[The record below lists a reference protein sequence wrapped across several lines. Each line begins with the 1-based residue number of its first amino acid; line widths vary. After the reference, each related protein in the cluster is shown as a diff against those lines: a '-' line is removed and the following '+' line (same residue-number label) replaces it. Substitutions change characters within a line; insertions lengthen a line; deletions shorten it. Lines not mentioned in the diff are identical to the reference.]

1 MYCGRLLS
9 VDVQTWLRAS
19 QRVFNILNTAD
30 AVDGNV
36 LACSQHQG
44 QLASATAAAFFE
56 LGSFV
61 VLQPRRTLVP
71 TGPDQRTVFRPEY
84 AKMVF
89 QAYLAQPDCLRFS
102 PYAGRSASPSL
113 QE

>member
-30 AVDGNV
+30 TVDGNV

-56 LGSFV
+56 LGCL
-61 VLQPRRTLVP
+61 LQPRRTLVP
-71 TGPDQRTVFRPEY
+71 IGPDRRTIFRPEY

-89 QAYLAQPDCLRFS
+89 QAYLAQPDGLRFTA
-102 PYAGRSASPSL
+102 YAGRSASPSL